1 MECSLKLTGYTLH
14 CGVFC
19 VKTNLKGD
27 LATGLLA
34 PALRARFS
42 ELFGVAARKSVFAWR
57 ESPLEQAQVAMLD
70 VSSNLVRLQPLPPC
84 VIWIGREQ
92 AAARFADAWV
102 GRLPQDYTVADLIDI
117 LDRAAVFLL
126 DWKARRPAA
135 PAVVG
140 VAAQPAAIP
149 PVVPVSTPS
158 RAFAHSTIQPTPP
171 AAAGT
176 AAMAAAQGS
185 RYRLGAWVFLGQ
197 PFDSSGCI
205 SALALLAR
213 QPVTAQQLHTHSGL
227 APAELAELLK
237 ELARRKVLQVI
248 APAQP
253 VMPSSTA
260 AESRRPAPVNKGLVR
275 RLSHWISGAT
285 RP

>member
-1 MECSLKLTGYTLH
+1 M
-14 CGVFC
+14 
-19 VKTNLKGD
+19 KTNLKGD

-57 ESPLEQAQVAMLD
+57 ESSLEQAQVVVLD
-70 VSSNLVRLQPLPPC
+70 VSSNLMRLQPLPPC
-84 VIWIGREQ
+84 VVWVGHEQ
-92 AAARFADAWV
+92 PGARFPEAWV
-102 GRLPQDYTVADLIDI
+102 GRLAQDYTVADLIDI

-126 DWKARRPAA
+126 DWKARQPVAPIAIAARA
-135 PAVVG
+135 PAV
-140 VAAQPAAIP
+140 P
-149 PVVPVSTPS
+149 PVVPPSTPARS
-158 RAFAHSTIQPTPP
+158 FAHSTIQPTAA

-176 AAMAAAQGS
+176 AAMAVAQGS
-185 RYRLGAWVFLGQ
+185 RYRLGAWVFLGP

-213 QPVTAQQLHTHSGL
+213 QPVTAQQLHAHSGL

-248 APAQP
+248 APSQP
-253 VMPSSTA
+253 VAPSPSA
-260 AESRRPAPVNKGLVR
+260 AAARRPAPVNKGLVR
-275 RLSHWISGAT
+275 RLSHWISGAS

>member
-1 MECSLKLTGYTLH
+1 M
-14 CGVFC
+14 
-19 VKTNLKGD
+19 KTNLKGD
-27 LATGLLA
+27 LSTGLLA
-34 PALRARFS
+34 PALRARFT

-57 ESPLEQAQVAMLD
+57 ESPLEQAQVAVLD

-84 VIWIGREQ
+84 VIWVGREQ
-92 AAARFADAWV
+92 PGAHFAGGWV

-126 DWKARRPAA
+126 DWKARQPVA
-135 PAVVG
+135 PTAVA
-140 VAAQPAAIP
+140 VAAQPLAVP

-171 AAAGT
+171 AAAGS

-185 RYRLGAWVFLGQ
+185 RYRLGAWVFLGP
-197 PFDSSGCI
+197 PFDSAGCI

-253 VMPSSTA
+253 VAPSSTA
-260 AESRRPAPVNKGLVR
+260 AESHRPAPVNKGLVR

-285 RP
+285 RS

>member
-1 MECSLKLTGYTLH
+1 MPKGIR
-14 CGVFC
+14 
-19 VKTNLKGD
+19 VKTNLKGE
-27 LATGLLA
+27 LASGLLA
-34 PALRARFS
+34 PALRARFA

-57 ESPLEQAQVAMLD
+57 ESPLQQAQVAVLD
-70 VSSNLVRLQPLPPC
+70 LSSNLMRLQPLPPC
-84 VIWIGREQ
+84 VIWVGVDQ
-92 AAARFADAWV
+92 PSARFPDAWV
-102 GRLPQDYTVADLIDI
+102 GRLAPNYTLSDLIDI

-126 DWKARRPAA
+126 DWKARQPMA
-135 PAVVG
+135 PVAVAVQAPMASSA
-140 VAAQPAAIP
+140 VIP
-149 PVVPVSTPS
+149 PAGPA
-158 RAFAHSTIQPTPP
+158 RAFAHSTIQPVAP

-185 RYRLGAWVFLGQ
+185 RYRLGAWVFLGA
-197 PFDSSGCI
+197 PFDSAGCI

-253 VMPSSTA
+253 VPASA
-260 AESRRPAPVNKGLVR
+260 AAASRGPAPVRKGFVR
-275 RLSHWISGAT
+275 RLSHWLSGAG

>member
-1 MECSLKLTGYTLH
+1 M
-14 CGVFC
+14 
-19 VKTNLKGD
+19 KTNLKGD
-27 LATGLLA
+27 LATSLLA
-34 PALRARFS
+34 PALRTRFS

-57 ESPLEQAQVAMLD
+57 ESPVPQAQVVVLD
-70 VSSNLVRLQPLPPC
+70 VSSNLMRLQPMPPC
-84 VIWIGREQ
+84 VIWVGREQ
-92 AAARFADAWV
+92 PAARFPDAWV
-102 GRLPQDYTVADLIDI
+102 GRLAQDYTVADLIDI

-126 DWKARRPAA
+126 DWKARQPAA
-135 PAVVG
+135 PVAVA
-140 VAAQPAAIP
+140 VAAHS
-149 PVVPVSTPS
+149 PVVPPVSPVSAPS
-158 RAFAHSTIQPTPP
+158 RAFAHSTIQPTSP

-185 RYRLGAWVFLGQ
+185 RYRLGAWVFLGP

-227 APAELAELLK
+227 ALPELAELLK

-248 APAQP
+248 APAQSAAP
-253 VMPSSTA
+253 PSAAPSS
-260 AESRRPAPVNKGLVR
+260 RGPAPVSKGLVR
-275 RLSHWISGAT
+275 RLSHWISGAS